1 MIKFLDLPKI
11 NARFETQ
18 FKNQFDSFLSTGQYI
33 LGDGVN
39 TFETNYAAF
48 CGTKH
53 CIGVSNGFD
62 ALVLIFKGY
71 MELGI
76 LNKGDQVIVPAN
88 TFIASIL
95 ALLEVGLE
103 PILVEPNPITFNIES
118 KDIQKSLSHKTKA
131 ILVVH
136 LYGQLSDMEAIK
148 SLANQKQ
155 LLVIEDAAQA
165 HGALH
170 KRLSTKAGNLGDA
183 AAFSFYPSKNLGALG
198 DAGAITTNN
207 SQLADM
213 IFKLRNY
220 GTSTKYENEVL
231 GVNNRMDEIQALF
244 LDIKLKALENDNSH
258 RQSIAKQYISKINNN
273 KIKLPFY
280 DGTKNHVFHLFVILV
295 DNREQFLDYLKVN
308 NIEAAVHYPIPPHKQ
323 IALQRFN
330 HLKFPITEKI
340 HETCVSLPISPIM
353 TSLEVDTVI
362 EKLNNY

>member
-11 NARFETQ
+11 NARFDTQ
-18 FKNQFDSFLSTGQYI
+18 FKNQFDSFLNTGQYI

-39 TFETNYAAF
+39 TFETNFAAF

-71 MELGI
+71 MELGV
-76 LNKGDQVIVPAN
+76 LSKGDQVIVPAN

-103 PILVEPNPITFNIES
+103 PVMVDPNPSTFNIEAS
-118 KDIQKSLSHKTKA
+118 DIKKQLTNKTKA

-136 LYGQLSDMEAIK
+136 LYGQLCNMEAIND
-148 SLANQKQ
+148 LAKQKQ

-165 HGALH
+165 HGALNKSLH
-170 KRLSTKAGNLGDA
+170 STAGNLGDA

-207 SQLADM
+207 SNLADV

-220 GTSTKYENEVL
+220 GTSTKYENEIL

-244 LDIKLKALENDNSH
+244 LNIKLSALKNDNSH

-273 KIKLPFY
+273 KIKLPLY
-280 DGTKNHVFHLFVILV
+280 DGSKNHVFHLFVVLV
-295 DNREQFLDYLKVN
+295 NNRQQFLDYLKVN

-340 HETCVSLPISPIM
+340 HETCVSIPISPIM

-362 EKLNNY
+362 EKLNKY

>member
-11 NARFETQ
+11 NARFDTQ
-18 FKNQFDSFLSTGQYI
+18 FKNQFDSFLNTGQYI

-39 TFETNYAAF
+39 TFETNFAAF

-71 MELGI
+71 MELGV
-76 LNKGDQVIVPAN
+76 LSKGDQVIVPAN

-103 PILVEPNPITFNIES
+103 PVMVDPNPSTFNIEAS
-118 KDIQKSLSHKTKA
+118 DIKKQLTNKTKA

-136 LYGQLSDMEAIK
+136 LYGQLCNMEAIND
-148 SLANQKQ
+148 LAKQKQ

-165 HGALH
+165 HGALNKSLH
-170 KRLSTKAGNLGDA
+170 STAGNLGDA

-207 SQLADM
+207 SNLADV

-220 GTSTKYENEVL
+220 GTSTKYKNEIL

-244 LDIKLKALENDNSH
+244 LNIKLNALKNDNSH

-280 DGTKNHVFHLFVILV
+280 DGSKNHVFHLFVVLV
-295 DNREQFLDYLKVN
+295 NNRQHFLEYLKVN

-323 IALQRFN
+323 VALQRFN